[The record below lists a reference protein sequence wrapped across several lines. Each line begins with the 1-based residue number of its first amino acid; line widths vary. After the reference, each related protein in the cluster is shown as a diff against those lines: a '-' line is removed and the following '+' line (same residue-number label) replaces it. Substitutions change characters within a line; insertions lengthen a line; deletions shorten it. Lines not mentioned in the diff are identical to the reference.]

1 MYEVVRKQETVD
13 PAVCSSDTLFD
24 STVTVHP
31 IYVDYEEELRQ
42 HRPLLESNTYCERLR
57 YSFTETDTNVLA
69 GIQ

>member
-31 IYVDYEEELRQ
+31 IYIDYEKEWRQ
-42 HRPLLESNTYCERLR
+42 HTTLLESNNHCERLR
-57 YSFTETDTNVLA
+57 YSFTETDTNVLT